1 MTQGTRVMPQFK
13 THQANIQARRRRYL

>member
-13 THQANIQARRRRYL
+13 MG